1 MLVAG
6 PGSVAWACDARTG
19 DLMRYNHAELFAGVA
34 AALPERDCIVFRER
48 RLTYRDVAARINR
61 LANVLLFHGITARR
75 PRADLQPWESGQD
88 HVALYLHNGNEYLE
102 GMLGAAAARAAS
114 LNVNYR
120 YVEAELTYLLND
132 ASARAIIYHA
142 RFAPTLAA
150 VLPSLSKP
158 PTLLLQVAD
167 DSGNALVPGALDY
180 EDALAAASAD
190 TPPAE
195 PEADDLYLLYTG
207 GTTGM
212 PKGVMWTQADILE
225 SGLGAFLP
233 DGMFDVTT
241 LDDGVALV
249 AAGDHRVVLPL
260 PPLMH
265 GAAQWMA
272 LAGLLGGG
280 TIVFPDVVDRL
291 DPASIWNLIDREGV
305 QMMNLVGNAFA
316 TPLCDEF
323 ERGGHDGRSLQL
335 IGVGGAVT
343 SASVKDR
350 ILRLLPQVV
359 IADVAGSSE
368 TGSQL
373 TNLSTGGAP
382 AISGVFTPATGT
394 CVVAEDHRRILA
406 PGDPET
412 GWLAREG
419 AIPLGYFN
427 DRDKTERTFPTI
439 EGRRMSLPGDRARHR
454 ADGGIE
460 LLGRD
465 SVTINSGG
473 EKIFAEEVED
483 ALIVHPAIRDVVVVG
498 RPSDR
503 WGSEIVAVVELVAG
517 LDPTDTELLA
527 GAEQQL
533 ARYKLPKAIVRVDS
547 VVRSP
552 AGKADYRWAKDIAAA
567 ADSPAQKELIR

>member
-1 MLVAG
+1 MH
-6 PGSVAWACDARTG
+6 
-19 DLMRYNHAELFAGVA
+19 YNHAELFAGVA

-48 RLTYRDVAARINR
+48 RHTYRDVAARVNR
-61 LANVLLFHGITARR
+61 LANVLLFHGITVHRQ
-75 PRADLQPWESGQD
+75 RADLQPWESGQD

-142 RFAPTLAA
+142 RFAPTLGA
-150 VLPSLSKP
+150 VLGSLRQP

-167 DSGNALVPGALDY
+167 ESGNALLPGALDY
-180 EDALAAASAD
+180 ENALAAASSDA
-190 TPPAE
+190 PPTD
-195 PEADDLYLLYTG
+195 PDADDLYLLYTG

-233 DGMFDVTT
+233 DGMFDVPS
-241 LDDGVALV
+241 LADGVALV
-249 AAGDHRVVLPL
+249 AAGERRVVLPL

-291 DPASIWNLIDREGV
+291 DPASIWKLIDREGV

-323 ERGGHDGRSLQL
+323 ERGGHDGGSLQL

-359 IADVAGSSE
+359 VADVAGSSE

-373 TNLSTGGAP
+373 TSLSTSESP
-382 AISGVFTPATGT
+382 ATSGVFMPATGT
-394 CVVAEDHRRILA
+394 CVVAEDHGRVLE
-406 PGDPET
+406 PGDPST

-419 AIPLGYFN
+419 AIPLGYLG
-427 DRDKTERTFPTI
+427 DRDKTERTFPTVG
-439 EGRRMSLPGDRARHR
+439 GRRMSLPGDRARHR
-454 ADGGIE
+454 ADGTIE

-483 ALIVHPAIRDVVVVG
+483 ALIVHPSVRDVVVVG
-498 RPSDR
+498 RPSER
-503 WGSEIVAVVELVAG
+503 WGSEIVAVVELMPGQDPSDEEMLADAG
-517 LDPTDTELLA
+517 
-527 GAEQQL
+527 QRL
-533 ARYKLPKAIVRVDS
+533 ARYKLPKAIIRVNT
-547 VVRSP
+547 VLRSP
-552 AGKADYRWAKDIAAA
+552 AGKADYRWAKEIAAA
-567 ADSPAQKELIR
+567 ADSPAQKELSK

>member
-1 MLVAG
+1 
-6 PGSVAWACDARTG
+6 
-19 DLMRYNHAELFAGVA
+19 MRYNHSELFAGVA
-34 AALPERDCIVFRER
+34 AAMPERECIVFQNK
-48 RLTYRDVAARINR
+48 RLTYRDVARRVNR
-61 LANVLLFHGITARR
+61 LANVLLSYGITAQCSRD
-75 PRADLQPWESGQD
+75 DLQPWESGQD

-132 ASARAIIYHA
+132 ASPRAIIYHA

-150 VLPSLSKP
+150 ALDSLDGP
-158 PTLLLQVAD
+158 PELLLQVAD
-167 DSGNALVPGALDY
+167 NSGNALLPGALDY
-180 EDALAAASAD
+180 EEALTFASAKAPQTVLD
-190 TPPAE
+190 
-195 PEADDLYLLYTG
+195 ADDLYLLYTG

-212 PKGVMWTQADILE
+212 PKGVMWAQADILE

-233 DGMFDVTT
+233 AGVFDVTT
-241 LDDGVALV
+241 LADGVAL
-249 AAGDHRVVLPL
+249 AAAANGSVVLPL

-272 LAGLLGGG
+272 LASLLGGG

-291 DPASIWNLIDREGV
+291 DPASIWELIDREGV
-305 QMMNLVGNAFA
+305 QLMNLVGNAFA

-323 ERGGHDGRSLQL
+323 EGGGHDGRSLQL
-335 IGVGGAVT
+335 VGVGGAVT

-350 ILRLLPQVV
+350 ILRLLPHVV

-373 TNLSTGGAP
+373 TNLSTSESP
-382 AISGVFTPATGT
+382 ATSGVFTPAIGT
-394 CVVAEDHRRILA
+394 CVVDEHHQRILE
-406 PGDPET
+406 PGDPAT
-412 GWLAREG
+412 GWLARYG
-419 AIPLGYFN
+419 AIPLGYLG
-427 DRDKTERTFPTI
+427 DRGKTERTFPTV
-439 EGRRMSLPGDRARHR
+439 EGRRMALPGDRARHL
-454 ADGGIE
+454 ADGTIE

-483 ALIVHPAIRDVVVVG
+483 ALIVHPAVRDVVVVG
-498 RPSDR
+498 RPSER
-503 WGSEIVAVVELVAG
+503 WGSETVAVVELLPG
-517 LDPTDTELLA
+517 HDPTDKELLA
-527 GAEQQL
+527 DAEQRL

-547 VVRSP
+547 VTRSP
-552 AGKADYRWAKDIAAA
+552 AGKADYRWARQVAA
-567 ADSPAQKELIR
+567 ADSPAPKELSK

>member
-1 MLVAG
+1 
-6 PGSVAWACDARTG
+6 
-19 DLMRYNHAELFAGVA
+19 MRYNHAELFAGVA
-34 AALPERDCIVFRER
+34 AAIPERDCIVFRDR
-48 RLTYRDVAARINR
+48 RLTYRDVAARVNR
-61 LANVLLFHGITARR
+61 LANLLLFHGITVHT
-75 PRADLQPWESGQD
+75 PRAELQQWESGQD

-102 GMLGAAAARAAS
+102 GMLGAAAARAVS

-150 VLPSLSKP
+150 VLPSLRRP

-167 DSGNALVPGALDY
+167 ESGNALLPGALDY
-180 EDALAAASAD
+180 EAALAAGSSD
-190 TPPAE
+190 TPPTE
-195 PEADDLYLLYTG
+195 PDADDLYLLYTG

-212 PKGVMWTQADILE
+212 PKGVMWNQAEILQ
-225 SGLGAFLP
+225 SGLGGFLP
-233 DGMFDVTT
+233 EGVFDATT
-241 LDDGVALV
+241 LAEGVDLV
-249 AAGDHRVVLPL
+249 AAADRSVVLPL

-272 LAGLLGGG
+272 LAGLLGAG
-280 TIVFPDVVDRL
+280 TVVFPDVVDRL
-291 DPASIWNLIDREGV
+291 DTESIWQLIDREGV
-305 QMMNLVGNAFA
+305 QRMNMVGNAFA

-323 ERGGHDGRSLQL
+323 ERGDHSGKSLQL

-373 TNLSTGGAP
+373 TNLSTSQSP
-382 AISGVFTPATGT
+382 ATSGVFTAAAGT
-394 CVVAEDHRRILA
+394 CVVAEDHGRVLD

-419 AIPLGYFN
+419 AIPLGYLN

-439 EGRRMSLPGDRARHR
+439 DRRRMSLPGDRARHR
-454 ADGGIE
+454 ADGSIE

-473 EKIFAEEVED
+473 EKIFAEEVEE
-483 ALIVHPAIRDVVVVG
+483 ALIAHPSIRDVVVVG

-517 LDPTDTELLA
+517 LNPTDEELLVDA
-527 GAEQQL
+527 AKRL
-533 ARYKLPKAIVRVDS
+533 ARYKLPKSVVRVDK
-547 VVRSP
+547 VLRSP
-552 AGKADYRWAKDIAAA
+552 AGKADYRWARDLAAA
-567 ADSPAQKELIR
+567 AESPAQKELIK